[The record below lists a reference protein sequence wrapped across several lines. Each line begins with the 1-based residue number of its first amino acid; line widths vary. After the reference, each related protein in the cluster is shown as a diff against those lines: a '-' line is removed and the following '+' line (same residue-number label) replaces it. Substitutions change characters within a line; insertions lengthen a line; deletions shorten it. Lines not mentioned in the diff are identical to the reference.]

1 MTGDIIAPDASLAG
15 AYGIAPMTMV
25 KEEITSPLRA
35 ARLLARAPPS
45 LADSGERSK
54 DWKYALFL
62 GPSVVLI
69 CCVMI
74 YPLGYALYSSLFNYD
89 LGSGIHEFIGLDNY
103 ATLFTEAR
111 FWSALG
117 RTCLIVTCAVTSEF
131 FIGLFVAYG
140 LYLLVRGGR
149 ALSLLMF
156 LPHIVTPVVAALFLR
171 WIFMGR
177 WGLLSSLLISFNI
190 FPPDWLGDPSW
201 ARFTVVVAD
210 IWQFT
215 PFMILVL
222 LAALNTVDE
231 CLLEAAK
238 LDGAGHWTLLFRIM
252 VPSVWPMIAFVL
264 VIRVM
269 DAFRSFDNIYVLTAG
284 GPGTATET
292 LTMYTYTTAFK
303 LLKIGKASALGVLTL
318 LFVGIVA
325 AVVITVLSRM
335 SRGRGKSVI

>member
-1 MTGDIIAPDASLAG
+1 
-15 AYGIAPMTMV
+15 MTML
-25 KEEITSPLRA
+25 KEIGTSGTPAIL
-35 ARLLARAPPS
+35 
-45 LADSGERSK
+45 ERSRPEPRSK
-54 DWKYALFL
+54 VETAEQSRNLKYALFL
-62 GPSVVLI
+62 LPSVVLI
-69 CCVMI
+69 CCVML
-74 YPLGYALYSSLFNYD
+74 YPLGYAVYSSLFNYD
-89 LGSGIHEFIGLDNY
+89 LGSGIHELIGLDNY
-103 ATLFTEAR
+103 TTLLGEAR
-111 FWSALG
+111 FWAALG
-117 RTCLIVTCAVTSEF
+117 RTCLIVACAVTSEF

-140 LYLLVRGGR
+140 LYQLVRGGR
-149 ALSLLMF
+149 VLSLLMF

-177 WGLLSSLLISFNI
+177 WGLLSSVLISLNI
-190 FPPDWLGDPSW
+190 FPPDWLGDPAW
-201 ARFTVVVAD
+201 ARLTVVVAD

-215 PFMILVL
+215 PFIILVL

-231 CLLEAAK
+231 SLIEAAK

-318 LFVGIVA
+318 IFVGFVALAVIV
-325 AVVITVLSRM
+325 VLSRLN
-335 SRGRGKSVI
+335 RGRGKSVI

>member
-1 MTGDIIAPDASLAG
+1 
-15 AYGIAPMTMV
+15 MTML
-25 KEEITSPLRA
+25 KEIGSPLQA
-35 ARLLARAPPS
+35 ASVLERPRFLRRWVS
-45 LADSGERSK
+45 EERSK
-54 DWKYALFL
+54 NLTYVVFL
-62 GPSVVLI
+62 VPSMILI
-69 CCVMI
+69 SCVML
-74 YPLGYALYSSLFNYD
+74 YPLGYAFYSSLFNYD
-89 LGSGIHEFIGLDNY
+89 LGSNIHEFIGLDNY
-103 ATLFTEAR
+103 FTLFSESR
-111 FWSALG
+111 FWAALG
-117 RTCLIVTCAVTSEF
+117 RTCVIVTCAVTFEF

-140 LYLLVRGGR
+140 LYLLIRGGHV
-149 ALSLLMF
+149 LSLLMF
-156 LPHIVTPVVAALFLR
+156 MPHIVTPVVAALFLR

-177 WGLLSSLLISFNI
+177 WGLLSGVLISFNI

-231 CLLEAAK
+231 SLLEAAK

-318 LFVGIVA
+318 VFVGLVA
-325 AVVITVLSRM
+325 AVVIAALSYVN
-335 SRGRGKSVI
+335 RGRGKSVI

>member
-1 MTGDIIAPDASLAG
+1 MTILKEVGTAGPPALLEQRRAEARSIAQTTDWS
-15 AYGIAPMTMV
+15 
-25 KEEITSPLRA
+25 
-35 ARLLARAPPS
+35 
-45 LADSGERSK
+45 RSV
-54 DWKYALFL
+54 KYATFL
-62 GPSVVLI
+62 LPSVALI
-69 CCVMI
+69 CCVML
-74 YPLGYALYSSLFNYD
+74 YPLGYAVYSSLFNYD
-89 LGSGIHEFIGLDNY
+89 LGSGTHDLIGLDNY
-103 ATLFTEAR
+103 VTLLGEAR
-111 FWSALG
+111 FWAALG
-117 RTCLIVTCAVTSEF
+117 RTSLIVTCAVTSEF

-140 LYLLVRGGR
+140 LYQLVRGGR
-149 ALSLLMF
+149 VLSLLMF

-177 WGLLSSLLISFNI
+177 WGLLSSILISFNI
-190 FPPDWLGDPSW
+190 FPPDWLGDPNW

-215 PFMILVL
+215 PFIILVL

-231 CLLEAAK
+231 SLIEAAK
-238 LDGAGHWTLLFRIM
+238 LDGAGHWTLLFRIL
-252 VPSVWPMIAFVL
+252 VPSVWPIIAFVL

-318 LFVGIVA
+318 VFVGCVA
-325 AVVITVLSRM
+325 LAVITVLSRL
-335 SRGRGKSVI
+335 SRGRGRSVI

>member
-1 MTGDIIAPDASLAG
+1 
-15 AYGIAPMTMV
+15 MTMV
-25 KEEITSPLRA
+25 KEEIASPVGT
-35 ARLLARAPPS
+35 ARLLGHAPP
-45 LADSGERSK
+45 AAANAGERSK
-54 DWKYALFL
+54 DWKYVLFL
-62 GPSVVLI
+62 VPSVFLI

-74 YPLGYALYSSLFNYD
+74 YPLGYAVYSSLFNYD
-89 LGSGIHEFIGLDNY
+89 LGSGIHEYVGLGNY
-103 ATLFTEAR
+103 ATLLTEAR

-117 RTCLIVTCAVTSEF
+117 RTCLIVTAAVTSEF
-131 FIGLFVAYG
+131 FIGLVVAYG
-140 LYLLVRGGR
+140 LYLLIQGGR
-149 ALSLLMF
+149 VLSLLMF

-231 CLLEAAK
+231 SLLEAAR
-238 LDGAGHWTLLFRIM
+238 LDGAGHGTLLFRIM
-252 VPSVWPMIAFVL
+252 VPSVWPIIAFVI
-264 VIRVM
+264 VIRMM

-318 LFVGIVA
+318 LFVGLVA
-325 AVVITVLSRM
+325 AVVIVALSRM
-335 SRGRGKSVI
+335 NRGRGRSVI

>member
-1 MTGDIIAPDASLAG
+1 
-15 AYGIAPMTMV
+15 MTML
-25 KEEITSPLRA
+25 KEIGTSGA
-35 ARLLARAPPS
+35 SAIM
-45 LADSGERSK
+45 ERSRPEPRSAVETMERTRNL
-54 DWKYALFL
+54 KYALFL
-62 GPSVVLI
+62 LPSVILI
-69 CCVMI
+69 CCVML
-74 YPLGYALYSSLFNYD
+74 YPLGYAVYSSLFNYD
-89 LGSGIHEFIGLDNY
+89 LGSGIHELIGLDNY
-103 ATLFTEAR
+103 ATLLGEAR
-111 FWSALG
+111 FWAALG
-117 RTCLIVTCAVTSEF
+117 RTCLIVACAVTSEF
-131 FIGLFVAYG
+131 FMGLFVAYG
-140 LYLLVRGGR
+140 LYQLVRGGR
-149 ALSLLMF
+149 VLSLLMF

-177 WGLLSSLLISFNI
+177 WGLLSSVLISLNI

-215 PFMILVL
+215 PFIILVL

-231 CLLEAAK
+231 SLIEAAK

-318 LFVGIVA
+318 IFVGLVA
-325 AVVITVLSRM
+325 LAVIMVLSRLN
-335 SRGRGKSVI
+335 RGRGKSVI

>member
-1 MTGDIIAPDASLAG
+1 MTVL
-15 AYGIAPMTMV
+15 
-25 KEEITSPLRA
+25 KEEMASSFQ
-35 ARLLARAPPS
+35 ARLPS
-45 LADSGERSK
+45 NLQLTTDNNPWSP
-54 DWKYALFL
+54 DWKFALFL
-62 GPSVVLI
+62 VPSAILI

-89 LGSGIHEFIGLDNY
+89 LGSGVQEFIALDNY
-103 ATLFTEAR
+103 TTLLREER
-111 FWSALG
+111 FWEALA

-131 FIGLFVAYG
+131 FLGLFIAYG
-140 LYLLVRGGR
+140 LYLLTRGGK

-156 LPHIVTPVVAALFLR
+156 LPHVVTPVVAALFLR

-177 WGLLSSLLISFNI
+177 WGLLSSALISFNI
-190 FPPDWLGDPSW
+190 FPPDWLGDASW
-201 ARFTVVVAD
+201 AKFTVVVAD
-210 IWQFT
+210 VWQYT

-231 CLLEAAK
+231 SQLEAAK
-238 LDGAGHWTLLFRIM
+238 LDGAGLWTQLFQIM
-252 VPSVWPMIAFVL
+252 VPSIRPMIAFVL

-269 DAFRSFDNIYVLTAG
+269 DAFRSFDSIYVLTAG

-318 LFVGIVA
+318 IFVSLLA
-325 AVVITVLSRM
+325 AIIIGFLSHLN
-335 SRGRGKSVI
+335 RGRGKGVI